1 MLPFQDKFI
10 KELQVNE
17 MDYRHIVFGGS
28 VHPTIV
34 TDANNDA
41 TSFKVIQTWFSGI
54 ENISGTLVPL
64 MISLSCRLNLSL

>member
-1 MLPFQDKFI
+1 MLPFQDRFI

-17 MDYRHIVFGGS
+17 MDNRHIVFVGS
-28 VHPTIV
+28 VNPTIV

-54 ENISGTLVPL
+54 ENISSTLVPL
-64 MISLSCRLNLSL
+64 MISL